1 MTEVADQTLY
11 QQRRHLDLAD
21 DRVATATQQATHS
34 TCRVTVVHNQ
44 GASGRVAQE
53 AATVLRLVHLVDLLG
68 RESVLP
74 LEPGTKVLLPSGLWI
89 RPAPL
94 TQAFI
99 SPLAVRLAVLAV
111 AATRA
116 LAALTPTQ
124 PPIGERIVRQIAG
137 ALLASGHAPIMP
149 RDTNTQALDQHCHAD
164 VLLELANAE
173 VLP

>member
-74 LEPGTKVLLPSGLWI
+74 LEPGTKVFLPGGL
-89 RPAPL
+89 RVGLPPFP
-94 TQAFI
+94 QALVP
-99 SPLAVRLAVLAV
+99 PLAVRLAVLTV

-116 LAALTPTQ
+116 LAALAPAQ
-124 PPIGERIVRQIAG
+124 PPIRECVVGKITG